1 MQPVRKQV
9 NRPTGRAGQLPPSG
23 GMQHNADQSRATY
36 GVVSVEGAVTCC
48 GAYNRDSCLC
58 LRGR

>member
-1 MQPVRKQV
+1 
-9 NRPTGRAGQLPPSG
+9 LPPSG